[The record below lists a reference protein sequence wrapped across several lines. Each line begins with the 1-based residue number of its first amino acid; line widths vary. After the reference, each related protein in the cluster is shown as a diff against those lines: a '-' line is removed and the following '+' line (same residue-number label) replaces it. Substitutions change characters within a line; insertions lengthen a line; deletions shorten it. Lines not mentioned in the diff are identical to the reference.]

1 MVFGGRIME
10 GFNIWQSYTLLTVV
24 DYGFLILGGFLF
36 VKSLIDL
43 FKNTFINHCTSDNM
57 GKNIGM
63 FLSAVIS
70 IYFTGSVAVASM
82 GNTYLIEALSRAGD
96 KVVDVPYREYLLDQV
111 KGNFKSIIIGLIIGG
126 ACFFFYRW
134 IVKAIKRE
142 LEEKRKN
149 VVHKRL
155 YK

>member
-1 MVFGGRIME
+1 MK

-36 VKSLIDL
+36 VKLLMEL
-43 FKNTFINHCTSDNM
+43 FKNTFMNHCTSDNM

-70 IYFTGSVAVASM
+70 IYFTGSAAVASM
-82 GNTYLIEALSRAGD
+82 GNTYVIEALSRAGNE
-96 KVVDVPYREYLLDQV
+96 VVDGMPYREYLLNQA
-111 KGNFKSIIIGLIIGG
+111 KGNFTSIIIGLIIGG
-126 ACFFFYRW
+126 ACFLFYRW
-134 IVKAIKRE
+134 ALKAIKRE

-149 VVHKRL
+149 VVHRRL